1 VRLTDMLG
9 LPVAALWQQKMRT
22 MLTTLGV
29 VFGAFVLAAS
39 LSIGQGVQETIDR
52 ESHRS
57 DVSRRVDVYTKWNVA
72 PAKSETAEIKV
83 EGKLNDARR
92 ERIRR
97 TLVEIQTTMSGTQV
111 RVGITRERLEQL
123 AAIPHV
129 ERAIPLVSTGGFALH
144 EKSSAPVNVAS
155 ARPDDEKLRQ
165 RLVAGRFF
173 DRADDRTVVLDES
186 TAYNW
191 GLVNDSDID
200 GLVGQTMRLEFRFN
214 RPQPGFGLYI
224 FRPKG
229 GPATREETA
238 LIEKIRARL
247 PEGLEKLGLSEPEAK
262 LMRKAV
268 EGQPTKEP
276 ETYTEDFT
284 IVGIVRRP
292 TEAENKGGWDPLRVD
307 ANVIVPYKTAVDMA
321 FRIPAGDEEQA
332 LNMAVVIVDNEA
344 NVKDVVKHV
353 AELGLEPRAAVEFI
367 DRERLIYLL
376 IFGGMTCV
384 AAVALLVSALGIA
397 NTMLMSVLE
406 RTREIGIMKSVG
418 ADNRHLQLIFLIEG
432 ALIGLLGAGLGLLL
446 AYAASFP
453 GDAWVRSMVERD
465 LKIEL
470 TGSIFVFPP
479 WMALAVVFFTIVV
492 TTLAALYPARHAARI
507 DPVAALRHE

>member
-1 VRLTDMLG
+1 VRLTDMMG

-57 DVSRRVDVYTKWNVA
+57 DLSRRIDVYTKWDVA
-72 PAKSETAEIKV
+72 PAKAETAEIKV

-92 ERIRR
+92 ERLRR
-97 TLVEIQTTMSGTQV
+97 TFVELKTRMSGTQV
-111 RVGITRERLEQL
+111 RIGITRERLKKI

-129 ERAIPLVSTGGFALH
+129 ERAVPLVSTGGFALH

-155 ARPDDEKLRQ
+155 ARPDDEKIRR

-173 DRADDRTVVLDES
+173 DRADDRTIVLEES

-191 GLVNDSDID
+191 GLVNDPDID

-224 FRPKG
+224 FRPTG
-229 GPATREETA
+229 GPVTREESA

-247 PEGLEKLGLSEPEAK
+247 PEGLEKLGLSKPEAE

-292 TEAENKGGWDPLRVD
+292 TDEENKGGWDPLRVD
-307 ANVIVPYKTAVDMA
+307 ANVYVPYKTAADMA
-321 FRIPAGDEEQA
+321 FRIPGDDDQA
-332 LNMAVVIVDNEA
+332 LNMAVVTVDNEA
-344 NVKDVVKHV
+344 NVKEVVKQV

-418 ADNRHLQLIFLIEG
+418 ADNRHLQLIFLVEG
-432 ALIGLLGAGLGLLL
+432 GLIGLMGAGLGLLL
-446 AYAASFP
+446 AYSASFP
-453 GDAWVRSMVERD
+453 GDAWVRSIVQRD
-465 LKIEL
+465 MKIEL
-470 TGSIFVFPP
+470 TGAIFVFPP
-479 WMALAVVFFTIVV
+479 WMALTVVFFTIVV